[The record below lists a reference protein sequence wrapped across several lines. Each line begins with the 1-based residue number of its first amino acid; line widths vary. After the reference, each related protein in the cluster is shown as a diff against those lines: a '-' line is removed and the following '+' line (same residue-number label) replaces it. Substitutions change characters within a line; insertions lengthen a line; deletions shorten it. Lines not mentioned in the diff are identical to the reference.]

1 MSRIV
6 IIDGIEVV
14 NVIEAESLEIAEELT
29 GLTAVVSD
37 TAGIGF
43 TYDPET
49 GEFTEPVIPEAPVLA
64 ESTVA
69 DPNSPIPTE
78 EPAAPTEA

>member
-6 IIDGIEVV
+6 IINNSEVV
-14 NVIEAESLEIAEELT
+14 NVIEAESIEVAEEIT
-29 GLTAVVSD
+29 GMTAMVNDV
-37 TAGIGF
+37 AGIGF
-43 TYDPET
+43 IYNAET
-49 GEFTEPVIPEAPVLA
+49 GEFTEPATPAPLPLA

-78 EPAAPTEA
+78 E